1 MSMVDK
7 LRVYFMGTGD
17 IAVPVLKVLF
27 ESSRIELVGVCTQ
40 PDRAKGRKKIL
51 TPSPLGA
58 VAEDLGVAV
67 IDKPKTVNTPE
78 FVAHLDGLKADVV
91 VVIAFGQLLKS
102 EVLDL
107 PRWGCINLHASI
119 LPKYRGASPINAVL
133 LNGDLETGVTVMRME
148 KGLDTGPIYS
158 IHTLPIS
165 SEDTYASLEVKL
177 GDLGASQIVEDLY
190 SIANGAEF
198 TVQDHAQATHVGKIA
213 KNDGLAD
220 WSLDAVQ
227 LERISRAYFPW
238 PGLFFFL
245 KTGKRERKI
254 SVVKA
259 TVVPDDSNL
268 APGTYIQADKEAW
281 IVKCGSG
288 ALRLDLVGPDGS
300 AQMSGPDFLRGVTL

>member
-1 MSMVDK
+1 MSENLK
-7 LRVYFMGTGD
+7 VYFMGTGD
-17 IAVPVLKVLF
+17 IAVPVLKELF
-27 ESSRIELVGVCTQ
+27 QSERIDLVGVCTQ
-40 PDRAKGRKKIL
+40 PDRAKGRKKVL

-58 VAEDLGVAV
+58 VAEALAIEV
-67 IDKPKTVNTPE
+67 IDKPKTVNTAE
-78 FVAHLDGLKADVV
+78 FVSHLKSLKADVV

-107 PRWGCINLHASI
+107 PRLGCINLHASI

-133 LNGDLETGVTVMRME
+133 LNGDAETGVTVMRME
-148 KGLDTGPIYS
+148 KGLDTGPVTT
-158 IHTLPIS
+158 IHTLPITS
-165 SEDTYASLEVKL
+165 DDTYSSLEVKL
-177 GDLGASQIVEDLY
+177 GDLGASTIVDDLV
-190 SIANGAEF
+190 SIASGAEF
-198 TVQDHAQATHVGKIA
+198 IPQNDADATHVGKIS

-259 TVVPDDSNL
+259 TVLADESNL
-268 APGTYIQADKEAW
+268 EPGAYIQADKEAW
-281 IVKCGSG
+281 IVKCGTG

-300 AQMSGPDFLRGVTL
+300 PQMSGPDFLRGVTL